1 MKDWERY
8 HNLRGDWHIH
18 STFSDGRNEPGEI
31 IEAAISLGLE
41 LVAITDH
48 VNRES
53 EWLDDFVIEIERLK
67 SRYDDKIKI
76 LSGIEAKVIDLDGN
90 IDAREE
96 FFKKVDIVLGAF
108 HRIPN
113 SNGFIS
119 REEIPVE
126 RDRVLNFW
134 YKAFLSLLEK
144 DNHVDI
150 IAHPTNI
157 LKINGIDVPLWMK
170 REITRVGRR
179 TGKIFE
185 FNLKYNV
192 PDEEFINM
200 LREKDIPMS
209 IGGDAH
215 SVEELKETYRR
226 SKDIYNNMENIFYK
240 TS

>member
-1 MKDWERY
+1 MKNWGRY
-8 HNLRGDWHIH
+8 HTLRGDWHIH
-18 STFSDGRNEPGEI
+18 STFSDGRNEPEEI

-53 EWLDDFVIEIERLK
+53 DWLDDFVMEIDRLK
-67 SRYDDKIKI
+67 SKYDDKIKI

-108 HRIPN
+108 HRIPD
-113 SNGFIS
+113 SNGFIP
-119 REEIPVE
+119 RGRIPIE

-144 DNHVDI
+144 NNHVDI

-157 LKINGIDVPLWMK
+157 LKINGIEVPLWMK
-170 REITRVGRR
+170 RGITKVGRR
-179 TGKIFE
+179 SGKIFE
-185 FNLKYNV
+185 FNLKYKV
-192 PDEEFINM
+192 PDDEFIRM
-200 LREKDIPMS
+200 LREEDIPMS
-209 IGGDAH
+209 IGSDAH
-215 SVEELKETYRR
+215 SVEELKKIHR
-226 SKDIYNNMENIFYK
+226 SSNGIP
-240 TS
+240 